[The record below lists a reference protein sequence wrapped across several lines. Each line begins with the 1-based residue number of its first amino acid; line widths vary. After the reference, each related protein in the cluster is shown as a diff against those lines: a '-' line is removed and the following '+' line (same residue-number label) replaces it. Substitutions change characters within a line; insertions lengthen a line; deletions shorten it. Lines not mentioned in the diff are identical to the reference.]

1 MGDEWFLGLELG
13 LEFELL
19 NEFALLLNEFE
30 FGIVFLLLFSVSE
43 YFLLLLFSVSD
54 LVLVLSTECEFPPV
68 VPPKTRIWLLF
79 AFIMQC
85 SDLADNMG
93 FKVVQYTFRSFGLMH
108 SKSFNGT
115 PLLLVPPLM

>member
-1 MGDEWFLGLELG
+1 MGEEVFLGLELG

-19 NEFALLLNEFE
+19 NEVFA
-30 FGIVFLLLFSVSE
+30 VFLLLFSVSG
-43 YFLLLLFSVSD
+43 YFLLVLLFSVSD
-54 LVLVLSTECEFPPV
+54 LLFLVLPSVCKFPV

-85 SDLADNMG
+85 SDLEDNMG
-93 FKVVQYTFRSFGLMH
+93 FKVVQHTFRSFGLMH

>member
-1 MGDEWFLGLELG
+1 MLN
-13 LEFELL
+13 EFELL
-19 NEFALLLNEFE
+19 NELEFA
-30 FGIVFLLLFSVSE
+30 VFLLLFSVSE

-54 LVLVLSTECEFPPV
+54 LFLVSTCKFPV

-93 FKVVQYTFRSFGLMH
+93 FNVVQYTFRSFGLMH